1 MPQPAGWIRQ
11 AAYGASVRGT
21 ASVGDP
27 KTACRFESL
36 FGGLHIR
43 PSYMYTIADAA
54 GEGYQ
59 PATTPVQLAEGN
71 TFLAL
76 GEANS
81 AAMCAIAV
89 DRAGTGW

>member
-1 MPQPAGWIRQ
+1 
-11 AAYGASVRGT
+11 
-21 ASVGDP
+21 
-27 KTACRFESL
+27 
-36 FGGLHIR
+36 
-43 PSYMYTIADAA
+43 MYTIADAA